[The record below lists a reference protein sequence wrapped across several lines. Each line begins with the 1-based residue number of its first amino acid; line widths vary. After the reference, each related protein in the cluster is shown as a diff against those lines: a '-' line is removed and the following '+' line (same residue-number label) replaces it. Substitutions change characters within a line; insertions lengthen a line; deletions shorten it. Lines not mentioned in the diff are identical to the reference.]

1 MIKEFLAGL
10 QPRERQL
17 VIGAAVLLIVFMAY
31 LLLWRPYGG
40 KRLHDLQASV
50 SEQRATLAWMQQA
63 AVRAQQL
70 RGNSAIVS
78 SGGQSLM
85 ALIDQTAKGNDLSA
99 AMKRVEPAGEH
110 SVRVWIE
117 QAPFDTLVTWLDIL
131 NRSHGVHVQTI
142 TMDREAAGPG
152 RVNAR
157 ITLEGAGA

>member
-17 VIGAAVLLIVFMAY
+17 VIGAAVLLIVFIAY
-31 LLLWRPYGG
+31 LLLWQPYGG
-40 KRLHDLQASV
+40 KRLRDLQANV
-50 SEQRATLAWMQQA
+50 SEQRAMLAWMQQA

-70 RGNSAIVS
+70 RGNSTIVA

-85 ALIDQTAKGNDLSA
+85 ALIDQTAQSNDLSA

-117 QAPFDTLVTWLDIL
+117 QAPFDTLTTWLEVL
-131 NRSHGVHVQTI
+131 NRSHGIHVQTI
-142 TMDREAAGPG
+142 TLDREAGPG

-157 ITLEGAGA
+157 ITLDGAGT